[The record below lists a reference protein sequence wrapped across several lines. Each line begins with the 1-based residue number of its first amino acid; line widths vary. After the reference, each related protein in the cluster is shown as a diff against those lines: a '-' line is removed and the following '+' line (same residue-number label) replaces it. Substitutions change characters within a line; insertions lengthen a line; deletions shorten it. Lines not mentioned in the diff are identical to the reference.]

1 VKAPPDPVRHQDDAD
16 LPEAWRRSLAAARA
30 ERPDGQRLTHLRS
43 AVLGAAAT
51 LGVAGTA
58 AASTTASVA
67 ALGVKAKVVLGAL
80 LVGGAALGTQAL
92 LSDGEAE
99 PAGERIGMAAPE
111 QPRTARAPQ
120 PPPVEVAPPA
130 LEVDGPEPGEAAAPD
145 DAPPVDEPSFE
156 ASPSL
161 SAPLR
166 GSARTVPRPTS
177 DEPSRAPTAPE
188 AGQGEPGAAPSEMQL
203 IRRAH
208 LLTKS
213 DPRAALRILAEHAAR
228 FPEGAFA
235 QEREVLA
242 IDALLHA
249 GRKDEAQARGRR
261 FMQDHPGSPHVPRLR
276 ALLTRGAETPGE
288 KGAGQP

>member
-1 VKAPPDPVRHQDDAD
+1 VKAPPDPVRHQDDTD

-30 ERPDGQRLTHLRS
+30 ERPDGQRLTRVRS

-58 AASTTASVA
+58 AASVT

-99 PAGERIGMAAPE
+99 PAGERIEMAAPE

-120 PPPVEVAPPA
+120 PPPVEGAPPA
-130 LEVDGPEPGEAAAPD
+130 LEVDGHEPSEVAAP
-145 DAPPVDEPSFE
+145 APQ
-156 ASPSL
+156 
-161 SAPLR
+161 
-166 GSARTVPRPTS
+166 PTS
-177 DEPSRAPTAPE
+177 DEPRRARTAPE
-188 AGQGEPGAAPSEMQL
+188 AGRGERGAAPSEMQL

-213 DPRAALRILAEHAAR
+213 DPRAALRILSEHAAR

-242 IDALLHA
+242 IDALLQA
-249 GRKDEAQARGRR
+249 GWKDEAQARGRR
-261 FMQDHPGSPHVPRLR
+261 FMQDHPDSPHVPRLR
-276 ALLTRGAETPGE
+276 ALLTRGAEQPGE
-288 KGAGQP
+288 KGTGQP